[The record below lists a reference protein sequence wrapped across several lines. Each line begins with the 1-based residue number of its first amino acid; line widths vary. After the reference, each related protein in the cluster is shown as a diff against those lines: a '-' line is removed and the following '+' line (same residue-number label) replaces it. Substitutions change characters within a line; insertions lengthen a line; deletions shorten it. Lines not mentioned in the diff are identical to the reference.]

1 MLRQN
6 MPSLSQLLD
15 TVRVFLATAPG
26 GEGHARR
33 EAKIT
38 ALERRWGG

>member
-1 MLRQN
+1 MLKRN

-26 GEGHARR
+26 GDRHARR
-33 EAKIT
+33 VAKIT
-38 ALERRWGG
+38 ALERRRGG